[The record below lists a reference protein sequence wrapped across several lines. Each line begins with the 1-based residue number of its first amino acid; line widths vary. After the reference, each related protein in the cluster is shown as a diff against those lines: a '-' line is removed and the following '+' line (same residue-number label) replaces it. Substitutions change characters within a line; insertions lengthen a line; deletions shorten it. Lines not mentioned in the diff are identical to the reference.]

1 MPPRGPA
8 HHIAFDASPKP
19 CKTPRHMDLV
29 IGHLPRE
36 IRRAAMLAAMR
47 GALFATRRLPPRA
60 TNALGAALGTGA
72 GAILPLRA
80 RLSRNLT
87 IGLGPGRVPDGAART
102 FFRNLGRWFGW
113 SMAIYHRGFWNS
125 GVPDQIGFHESVV
138 HLDEAAARGRGVIL
152 ASPHQFC
159 HEIGAAYINGRHKV
173 VAVVRET
180 ANPRREAMKER
191 WYEATGMEIV
201 RRPRRSS
208 LMADTFAC
216 LRVLKRR
223 CLLAITPDVIVPP
236 SAGVQI
242 RMFGRDVCLSP
253 GMVVLAMRARAP
265 LVTCYLRWEARGPLR
280 LHFTE
285 AVEYPPTGDRERT
298 AAEGLQAWCRECEKH
313 FRTHPGN
320 WMFWLDK
327 RWTRA
332 LREQP
337 SPDGS
342 PQGLPA

>member
-1 MPPRGPA
+1 M
-8 HHIAFDASPKP
+8 DAA
-19 CKTPRHMDLV
+19 
-29 IGHLPRE
+29 IGNLPRE
-36 IRRAAMLAAMR
+36 LRRAATLGAMR
-47 GALFATRRLPPRA
+47 GVLVTTRRLPPRA
-60 TNALGAALGTGA
+60 TMALGAALGTGA
-72 GAILPLRA
+72 GMILPLRA
-80 RLSRNLT
+80 RLLRNLT
-87 IGLGPGRVPDGAART
+87 LGLRPACVPDGAARS

-138 HLDEAAARGRGVIL
+138 HLDEAVARGRGVIL

-159 HEIGAAYINGRHKV
+159 HEIGAAYINGRHEV

-191 WYEATGMEIV
+191 WYQATGMEIV

-208 LMADTFAC
+208 IVADTFAC
-216 LRVLKRR
+216 LRVLKRGR
-223 CLLAITPDVIVPP
+223 LLGITPDVIVPP
-236 SAGVQI
+236 AAGVRV
-242 RMFGRDVCLSP
+242 RMFGREVCLSP

-265 LVTCYLRWEARGPLR
+265 LVTCYFRWERGGRLL

-285 AVEYPPTGDRERT
+285 AVEYPAAGERERT
-298 AAEGLQAWCRECEKH
+298 AAEGLQAWCRQCEDN
-313 FRTHPGN
+313 FRAHPGN

-327 RWTRA
+327 RWSRA

-337 SPDGS
+337 SPDGG
-342 PQGLPA
+342 PQGPPA

>member
-1 MPPRGPA
+1 MGA
-8 HHIAFDASPKP
+8 A
-19 CKTPRHMDLV
+19 L
-29 IGHLPRE
+29 GNLPRDL
-36 IRRAAMLAAMR
+36 RRAATLSAMR
-47 GALFATRRLPPRA
+47 GMLITTRRLPPRA
-60 TNALGAALGTGA
+60 TMALGAALGTGA

-80 RLSRNLT
+80 RLLRNLAL
-87 IGLGPGRVPDGAART
+87 GFGPGCVPDGAAGS

-113 SMAIYHRGFWNS
+113 SMAIYHRGFWDS

-138 HLDEAAARGRGVIL
+138 HLDEAVGRGRGAIL

-159 HEIGAAYINGRHKV
+159 YDIGAAYISRRHTV
-173 VAVVRET
+173 VPVVRQS
-180 ANPRREAMKER
+180 ANPRREAMIER
-191 WYEATGMEIV
+191 WYQATGMEIV

-208 LMADTFAC
+208 IVADTFAC
-216 LRVLKRR
+216 LRVLKRGR
-223 CLLAITPDVIVPP
+223 LLAITPDVIVPP
-236 SAGVQI
+236 AAGVRI

-265 LVTCYLRWEARGPLR
+265 LVTCYFHWGRGGRHL

-285 AVEYPPTGDRERT
+285 AVEYPATGERERT
-298 AAEGLQAWCRECEKH
+298 AAEGLQTWCRQCEEH
-313 FRTHPGN
+313 FRAHPGS

-337 SPDGS
+337 PVDGS
-342 PQGLPA
+342 PHASLA

>member
-1 MPPRGPA
+1 
-8 HHIAFDASPKP
+8 
-19 CKTPRHMDLV
+19 MDLV